1 MEHGS
6 REFQKAIDYLCREI
20 QKGSVKAGGR
30 LPAERVIAEEL
41 QISRNSTREALRSLE
56 HMGIIESVQ
65 GSGNYFTGNISKS
78 FSEMIRLLIL
88 VKLVTEAEICDFR
101 RTMDQSVCLSIIRRG
116 DFDLS
121 EVERVLSEK
130 TETVEE
136 EIEKD
141 HRFHDLLTQVSDNR
155 FWIELMNA
163 VCDVYREWIDIIL
176 RRAERETKEK
186 FHAAHGKILAALKD
200 KDFPRCAKAIDE
212 HYDIIDQ
219 AFKQAEV

>member
-20 QKGSVKAGGR
+20 QNDSIQAGGR

-88 VKLVTEAEICDFR
+88 VKLVTQEEICDFR

-121 EVERVLSEK
+121 EVERVLSE
-130 TETVEE
+130 
-136 EIEKD
+136 
-141 HRFHDLLTQVSDNR
+141 NR

-186 FHAAHGKILAALKD
+186 LHAAHGKILAALKD
-200 KDFPRCAKAIDE
+200 KDFPRCAEAIDE